1 MNTIKDHD
9 FDYQAYTRKTPPDPA
24 KIHRGTEARQQ
35 RFDAAVARRAIRI
48 DEDVLV
54 QFQQLA
60 PQAQDCE
67 KMVNQAL
74 REWLSAKGVK
84 ELVREELQQI
94 LAGVQSSVELS
105 KPKAEKSLLAGKS

>member
-9 FDYQAYTRKTPPDPA
+9 FDYQVYMRKTPPDPA

-35 RFDAAVARRAIRI
+35 RFDATVARRAIRI

-60 PQAQDCE
+60 PQAQGCE
-67 KMVNQAL
+67 KLVNQAL
-74 REWLSAKGVK
+74 REWLSAQGVK
-84 ELVREELQQI
+84 ELVREGLQQI
-94 LAGVQSSVELS
+94 LAGVQVGADVSKVKKKHSS
-105 KPKAEKSLLAGKS
+105 